1 MCLGADVLRGKDQQP
16 FDGKLPYDFVMWI
29 DSEMVFSVE
38 NFLELLKKDED
49 IIAGAYLRDNGKD
62 FSCVE
67 KLDNDYVYE
76 KKIAELN
83 EEISRLK
90 NGIKESAEELED
102 FIEKLNA

>member
-1 MCLGADVLRGKDQQP
+1 MKIEE
-16 FDGKLPYDFVMWI
+16 KI
-29 DSEMVFSVE
+29 S
-38 NFLELLKKDED
+38 LLKKTISE
-49 IIAGAYLRDNGKD
+49 IKNI
-62 FSCVE
+62 SE

-102 FIEKLNA
+102 YIKEQNA